1 MAFKKKS
8 DDSGLSG
15 GTSERRGN
23 REGSRPRISKSTGS
37 GNSYSSRG
45 RNDRRAHS
53 GEEGSGFESD
63 RPSFSNKK
71 YTSSNNPG
79 RDKGTGSQGDRNRGR
94 WGDQDNRERNSR
106 PSRNDNNSEGSSYRS
121 SNSDRPYEKKRFGS
135 RPDRDQSRSWSEE
148 SGQRRTGNSERSSS
162 SRPDRKPYGRNQ
174 DSGTG
179 GYNDRRR
186 SEGSSDENR
195 FKKRNEGFE
204 KRERPS
210 RFKSDRPSEERSFG
224 NRRRNDSSEG
234 YQDRRSRDDS
244 KSTYP
249 AKRPFKPRERE
260 EGADQGF
267 KDFTPGR
274 RPEKRS
280 FGEHKS
286 ERPSYSK
293 SKGFE
298 AIFDKPVRLNK
309 FIANAGICSRREAD
323 ILIQTGA
330 ISVNDEIITTL
341 GAKVNPG
348 DIVKYGDEPL
358 MAEKKVYLL
367 LNKPKDFITTTDDPE
382 GRRTVLDLVKK
393 ACPERV
399 FPVGRLDRETLGLL
413 LLTNDGEM
421 AKKLTHPSHQVQK
434 VYHVYL
440 DKNLTKTDM
449 QRLVDGVE
457 LEDGMAFVDT
467 ISFAGTGEDK
477 SQVGVEIH
485 SGKNRIVR
493 RLFDAI
499 GYKVIKLDRVMFAGL
514 TKKDLPRGHYRF
526 LSLKEVN
533 YLKMI

>member
-1 MAFKKKS
+1 
-8 DDSGLSG
+8 
-15 GTSERRGN
+15 
-23 REGSRPRISKSTGS
+23 
-37 GNSYSSRG
+37 
-45 RNDRRAHS
+45 
-53 GEEGSGFESD
+53 
-63 RPSFSNKK
+63 
-71 YTSSNNPG
+71 
-79 RDKGTGSQGDRNRGR
+79 
-94 WGDQDNRERNSR
+94 
-106 PSRNDNNSEGSSYRS
+106 
-121 SNSDRPYEKKRFGS
+121 
-135 RPDRDQSRSWSEE
+135 
-148 SGQRRTGNSERSSS
+148 
-162 SRPDRKPYGRNQ
+162 
-174 DSGTG
+174 
-179 GYNDRRR
+179 
-186 SEGSSDENR
+186 
-195 FKKRNEGFE
+195 
-204 KRERPS
+204 
-210 RFKSDRPSEERSFG
+210 
-224 NRRRNDSSEG
+224 
-234 YQDRRSRDDS
+234 
-244 KSTYP
+244 
-249 AKRPFKPRERE
+249 
-260 EGADQGF
+260 
-267 KDFTPGR
+267 
-274 RPEKRS
+274 
-280 FGEHKS
+280 
-286 ERPSYSK
+286 
-293 SKGFE
+293 
-298 AIFDKPVRLNK
+298 
-309 FIANAGICSRREAD
+309 
-323 ILIQTGA
+323 
-330 ISVNDEIITTL
+330 
-341 GAKVNPG
+341 
-348 DIVKYGDEPL
+348 YGDEPL